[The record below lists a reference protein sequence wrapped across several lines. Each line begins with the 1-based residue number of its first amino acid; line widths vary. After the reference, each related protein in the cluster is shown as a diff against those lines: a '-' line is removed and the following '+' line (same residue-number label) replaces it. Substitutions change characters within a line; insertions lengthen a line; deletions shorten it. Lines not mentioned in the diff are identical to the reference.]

1 MKYMKKLKARA
12 KKKLHETVQGRA
24 QDVERAGKLIIHTGQ
39 FKAFKDQLKEPAKG
53 KEDSSTPM
61 TTKLYNPVRK
71 LDPYID
77 EDGVLRVGGRLK
89 NAYYADQVKY
99 PMLLPK
105 GSHVTKLIIKHYHE
119 CTKQQG
125 KRMMLNEIW
134 SRGYWIMGGSSA
146 VSTLIASCVTCRKLR
161 GPVIQQRMADLPE
174 DRLESVPPFTYCAAH
189 YFGPF
194 MVKEKRKE
202 IKRYGVIFT
211 CMASRAI
218 HLESANSLDTD
229 SFLNAFRQFTS
240 RRGPV
245 RQLGSDQRTNFVG
258 AWRELM
264 EAINEMVHQQIKSSL
279 LKQQCDC
286 ITYKM
291 NVPSASHIG
300 GAWERQIRTI
310 RNVVLSLLQHNAEP
324 LDDESLR
331 TLMCEAEAIVNSRPL
346 TVNQITDPDSPEPL
360 TQSHLLT
367 MKSKVLLSPPGKLD
381 PAEMYARKRWRRVQ
395 HLANE
400 VWTRWGKEYL
410 LSLQERQKWTRP
422 RRNLSVGDIV
432 MVKDLNLSRNPWQLA
447 RVATVYP
454 SRDGQVR
461 KVQLALADS
470 CLDKNGRR
478 SWPLRYLERP
488 AQKLVLSKILHS
500 RFRLTSRS

>member
-1 MKYMKKLKARA
+1 M
-12 KKKLHETVQGRA
+12 RA
-24 QDVERAGKLIIHTGQ
+24 QDLERAGKLIIHAAQ

-53 KEDSSTPM
+53 KENSSTHT
-61 TTKLYNPVRK
+61 TTKPYNPVRK

-89 NAYYADQVKY
+89 NADYADQVKH
-99 PMLLPK
+99 PIILPK

-119 CTKQQG
+119 YTKHQG
-125 KRMMLNEIW
+125 KGMTLNEIR
-134 SRGYWIMGGSSA
+134 SRGYWIIGGSSA
-146 VSTLIASCVTCRKLR
+146 VNTVIASCVTCRKLR
-161 GPVIQQRMADLPE
+161 GPVIEQRMTDLPE
-174 DRLESVPPFTYCAAH
+174 DRLESAQPFTYCAAD

-194 MVKEKRKE
+194 LVKERRKE

-218 HLESANSLDTD
+218 HLEIANSLDTD
-229 SFLNAFRQFTS
+229 SFLNAFRRFTS

-245 RQLGSDQRTNFVG
+245 RQLRSDQGTNFVG
-258 AWRELM
+258 ARRELL
-264 EAINEMVHQQIKSSL
+264 EALNEMDQEKIKSSL
-279 LKQQCDC
+279 LKEQCDW
-286 ITYKM
+286 ITFKM
-291 NVPSASHIG
+291 NVPSASHMG
-300 GAWERQIRTI
+300 GVWERQIRTV
-310 RNVVLSLLQHNAEP
+310 RNVLSSLLQHNSEQ

-478 SWPLRYLERP
+478 S
-488 AQKLVLSKILHS
+488 
-500 RFRLTSRS
+500 